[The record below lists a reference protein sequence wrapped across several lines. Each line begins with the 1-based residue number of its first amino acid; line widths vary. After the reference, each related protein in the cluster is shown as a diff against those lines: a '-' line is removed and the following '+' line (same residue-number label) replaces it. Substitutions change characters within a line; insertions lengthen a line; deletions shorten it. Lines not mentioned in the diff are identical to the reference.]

1 MLEIKEYVGNKPKVL
16 SNNKNEKVNNVTP
29 KEGDVKMAK
38 CGAVKRKAKQNR
50 NHQNQQI
57 GKVIAVGEGHM
68 LENGTRASLMVK
80 KDDLV
85 IFSKFAGTNITDN
98 DESYLLIEERDILAK
113 IHN

>member
-1 MLEIKEYVGNKPKVL
+1 MIEPIGSRVLIKPK
-16 SNNKNEKVNNVTP
+16 
-29 KEGDVKMAK
+29 KM
-38 CGAVKRKAKQNR
+38 
-50 NHQNQQI
+50 
-57 GKVIAVGEGHM
+57 ETT
-68 LENGTRASLMVK
+68 TRASLMVK

>member
-1 MLEIKEYVGNKPKVL
+1 MIEPIGSRVLIKPKKMETTTKAGIYL
-16 SNNKNEKVNNVTP
+16 PSNK
-29 KEGDVKMAK
+29 D
-38 CGAVKRKAKQNR
+38 
-50 NHQNQQI
+50 QNQQI

>member
-1 MLEIKEYVGNKPKVL
+1 METTTKAGIYLPSNK
-16 SNNKNEKVNNVTP
+16 
-29 KEGDVKMAK
+29 D
-38 CGAVKRKAKQNR
+38 
-50 NHQNQQI
+50 QNQQI

>member
-1 MLEIKEYVGNKPKVL
+1 
-16 SNNKNEKVNNVTP
+16 
-29 KEGDVKMAK
+29 
-38 CGAVKRKAKQNR
+38 
-50 NHQNQQI
+50 
-57 GKVIAVGEGHM
+57 M